1 MLKIMIVDD
10 SDTLRGQ
17 LLKLLQSNGFEV
29 VEANNGAKGVEVF
42 GAIGGAVNLIITD
55 YNMPELDGL
64 GMIRKIRALP
74 KGDAV
79 PVFMLTTESSPEL
92 KNAGKEIGVRAWV
105 TKPFSDEKLIMAI
118 KKVAGT

>member
-1 MLKIMIVDD
+1 VLKIMIVDD

>member
-1 MLKIMIVDD
+1 VLKIMIVDD

-118 KKVAGT
+118 KKVAGA

>member
-1 MLKIMIVDD
+1 MIVDD

-118 KKVAGT
+118 KKVAGA